1 LSESRQSSLLSVE
14 NLAITFEARRGPVEA
29 VRGVSFEVAPGE
41 IVGIVGETGSGKSVT
56 ARAVVGLL
64 PAYAR
69 VSGRAMLDGRDLV
82 GLDDQSLSALR
93 GKDIGMIFQN
103 PSSHLDPLRRIGW
116 QIAAPMR
123 RHLGLSEA
131 EAWSRAVDLLET
143 VGIDAPEQR
152 ARAYPHEFSGG
163 MKQRAMIAAAI
174 GCGPRLLIADE
185 PTTALDV
192 TVQARI
198 LDLLRDLNRTRNLSI
213 MLISHDLGVI
223 AETCSRIIVMRD
235 GEVVEQGPVD
245 HIRTAPQHAYTRL
258 LIDSQPALRAR
269 QRTPEPSVQ
278 LPPTARPLLEVR
290 DLSVSF
296 ALPRRFTD
304 RIKGVAATFKALDK
318 VSLTVMPGETVGIVG
333 ESGSGKSTLARAIV
347 RLNTPSSGTIAFE
360 GDDVHQLT
368 GADLHRF
375 RQAVQMVFQ
384 NPYDSLNP
392 RMTAGEM
399 VAEPLIRH
407 RLVPP
412 GEVAGQVSR
421 LLDMVEMPRALAE
434 RKPGQLSGGQ
444 CQRVGLARALAMN
457 PRFLIAD
464 EITSALDVTT
474 QAQILDLLVRLQR
487 EHGLGMLYISHDLAV
502 VGSICQRVYVFRNGR
517 IVETGPAT
525 EVMTRPREEYTIEL
539 VGSVPRFAS
548 PAEVAP

>member
-1 LSESRQSSLLSVE
+1 VNVPREAPLLSVE
-14 NLAITFEARRGPVEA
+14 NLAVTFDSRRGPVTA
-29 VRGVSFEVAPGE
+29 IRSVSLQIAAGE

-64 PAYAR
+64 PATAR
-69 VSGRAMLDGRDLV
+69 IAGRAVFDGRNLLGLGGQDLC
-82 GLDDQSLSALR
+82 ALR
-93 GKDIGMIFQN
+93 GKEIGMIFQN
-103 PSSHLDPLRRIGW
+103 PASHLDPLRRIGW

-123 RHLGLSEA
+123 RHLGLSEQEA
-131 EAWSRAVDLLET
+131 EARAVELLDT
-143 VGIDAPEQR
+143 VGISAPEQR

-198 LDLLRDLNRTRNLSI
+198 LDLLKELNATRNLSI
-213 MLISHDLGVI
+213 VLISHDLGVI
-223 AETCSRIIVMRD
+223 AQTCSRIVVMRN
-235 GEVVEQGPVD
+235 GEVVEQGPIDRV
-245 HIRTAPQHAYTRL
+245 RTAPEHSYTRL
-258 LIDSQPALRAR
+258 LIESQPVLRAQR
-269 QRTPEPSVQ
+269 QTGQGNGRPAPSGAPV
-278 LPPTARPLLEVR
+278 LEVR
-290 DLSVSF
+290 DLSVDF
-296 ALPRRFTD
+296 PLPRRFVD
-304 RIKGVAATFKALDK
+304 RLRGVAASFKALDQ

-347 RLNTPSSGTIAFE
+347 RLNAPSGGVVLFE
-360 GDDVHQLT
+360 GQDVHRLS
-368 GADLHRF
+368 GGELHSF

-392 RMTAGEM
+392 RMSAGDM

-407 RLVPP
+407 KLVPP
-412 GEVAGQVSR
+412 GDVAARVSR
-421 LLDMVEMPRALAE
+421 LLDMVELPRQLAE

-474 QAQILDLLVRLQR
+474 QAQILDLLERLQR

-502 VGSICQRVYVFRNGR
+502 VGSICQRVYVFKSGR
-517 IVETGPAT
+517 IVESGPAT
-525 EVMTRPREEYTIEL
+525 EVMTRPRESYTIQL
-539 VGSVPRFAS
+539 VASVPKFEAG
-548 PAEVAP
+548 AVTAP